1 MEEIREFGGGFWR
14 FVAGLLL
21 IFLAASFFGYAYSL
35 HNPENTLQIVKKLAE
50 HIGSPPSSDFHTF
63 LKIFTNNTMV
73 AVLSMISG
81 LLFGIGPWLIM
92 AFNGF
97 IAGVVVGF
105 VTETGKYSFTQTL
118 LGLLPHGVIE
128 IPALAIAGAAGIIW
142 YREIVKGD
150 GNGAERFKRGMK
162 KALMMLALSVLLLFI
177 AALIETYVTPKVSGI
192 G

>member
-1 MEEIREFGGGFWR
+1 LEEVNKSERGLWK
-14 FVAGLLL
+14 FVVGLLVT
-21 IFLAASFFGYAYSL
+21 FLVASFVGYAYSL
-35 HNPENTLQIVKKLAE
+35 HNPSNTLEIVKKLAE

-63 LKIFTNNTMV
+63 LRIFTNNTMV
-73 AVLSMISG
+73 AILSMLSG

-118 LGLLPHGVIE
+118 LGLVPHGVVE
-128 IPALAIAGAAGIIW
+128 IPALAIAGAAGILW
-142 YREIVKGD
+142 YKEIVKGE

-162 KALMMLALSVLLLFI
+162 KALTMLALSVLLLLI
-177 AALIETYVTPKVSGI
+177 AALIETYITPKVSGI
-192 G
+192 H